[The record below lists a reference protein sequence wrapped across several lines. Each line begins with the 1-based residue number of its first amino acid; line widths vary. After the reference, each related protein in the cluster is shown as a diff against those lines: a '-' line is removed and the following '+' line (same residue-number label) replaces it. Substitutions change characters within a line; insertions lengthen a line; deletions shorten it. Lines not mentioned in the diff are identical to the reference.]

1 MKSSQKI
8 IDMDLPTLIKQTRAK
23 EANPGG
29 GAILILVSNLA
40 INLMLMMDKNE
51 WGQYKNQARVSRET
65 ILKLSDELSKLM
77 QDDVDYFQTLMV
89 NYKCA
94 SKEDFINASK
104 SLLSMLDINIKA
116 MDILSFY
123 LKNGKKATLTD
134 GEIANDLLKTAN
146 LASLSTIRI
155 NMDRINANISYD
167 SIESSTELL
176 YKKNKLLIERR
187 NK

>member
-1 MKSSQKI
+1 MKSSQKL
-8 IDMDLPTLIKQTRAK
+8 IDINLPTLIKQTRAK

-40 INLMLMMDKNE
+40 INLMLMMDKND
-51 WGQYKNQARVSRET
+51 WGKHKNQADVSHET
-65 ILKLSDELSKLM
+65 IVRFSDELSILM
-77 QDDVDYFQTLMV
+77 QDDVDGFQILMD
-89 NYKCA
+89 NYKNA
-94 SKEDFINASK
+94 GKDEFLNASK
-104 SLLSMLDINIKA
+104 ALLSMVDINIKA

-123 LKNGKKATLTD
+123 LENGKKATLTD

-146 LASLSTIRI
+146 LASLSTIRT

-167 SIESSTELL
+167 SIVSTTESL
-176 YKKNKLLIERR
+176 YQKNKLIIERR

>member
-1 MKSSQKI
+1 MKSSQKLN
-8 IDMDLPTLIKQTRAK
+8 DMDLPTLIKQTRAK

-51 WGQYKNQARVSRET
+51 WGRHKNQADVSHET
-65 ILKLSDELSKLM
+65 IVRFSDELSILM
-77 QDDVDYFQTLMV
+77 QDDVDYFKTLMV

-94 SKEDFINASK
+94 SKEDFINANK
-104 SLLSMLDINIKA
+104 SLLSMIDINIKA

-123 LKNGKKATLTD
+123 LENGKKATLTD

-146 LASLSTIRI
+146 LASLSTIKI
-155 NMDRINANISYD
+155 NMDSINANISYK
-167 SIESSTELL
+167 SIESATESL
-176 YKKNKLLIERR
+176 YKKNKLIIERR